1 MRELNRRA
9 AAVKSRR
16 ATPEELREAQ
26 ERYKAIQD
34 ELRQLELAPETKHG
48 EERIER
54 YERELR
60 IRALREEF
68 QSVAESR
75 LPEPRNGV
83 VLALVM
89 TVASFL
95 LCTFGAGATYFGL
108 QLINQKP
115 TAAGTADSF
124 WSAIKSQDYPS
135 VHQDFLSP
143 TLRVSLAADAFIKQ
157 AQLADVQ
164 FGTVTSA
171 SLIKQ
176 GAGSTNFASLTYAVV
191 RTNARGKAT
200 PYNVVLILETHQGNW
215 GISDMGAAI
224 NPVQAGVPSPVVP
237 TPVPA
242 TPTAL
247 APNALLAER
256 RGIVPAGA

>member
-68 QSVAESR
+68 QSVAETR

-89 TVASFL
+89 TGGGPDNASTTLSLFVYQTGFIGFQMGYASAAALVMLLIIVAFTIFS
-95 LCTFGAGATYFGL
+95 
-108 QLINQKP
+108 
-115 TAAGTADSF
+115 
-124 WSAIKSQDYPS
+124 
-135 VHQDFLSP
+135 
-143 TLRVSLAADAFIKQ
+143 LRAF
-157 AQLADVQ
+157 
-164 FGTVTSA
+164 
-171 SLIKQ
+171 
-176 GAGSTNFASLTYAVV
+176 
-191 RTNARGKAT
+191 RTH
-200 PYNVVLILETHQGNW
+200 E
-215 GISDMGAAI
+215 
-224 NPVQAGVPSPVVP
+224 
-237 TPVPA
+237 
-242 TPTAL
+242 
-247 APNALLAER
+247 E
-256 RGIVPAGA
+256 